1 MYSTLSADGRTVES
15 FDGPGVP
22 YAHKFTSVRSATG
35 EAPRGIA
42 TLGGVVA
49 TDLIRWDHYFQR
61 ACVAR
66 RDGDDPKVP
75 GSIPTAATPCGLCH
89 DLGDVTT
96 VCSGRIREA
105 LGQVKVGKAV
115 RRGRA
120 RAEGSGVHESASDR
134 RPVRAT
140 LFEWYKANVAHA
152 KTPEW
157 SVTGAAAARFRAK
170 DDDGRA
176 AATRPLL
183 GRKNGDP
190 SETLSKETLSEE
202 TLGGNPGETRTRDR
216 ADSNPVPSE
225 VRRVPEPLA
234 LHGESTSRLC
244 WRIARKA
251 RFIFAQEGPKEV
263 TEAYGTYER
272 VRDGSRD
279 STRRSARSLRRPKRS

>member
-1 MYSTLSADGRTVES
+1 MAGTNDGASERMDPSSAPIGGVVGGVAPLHDDSARRSIERDARSSDATGPATAAEDGVAGERARAPRGGAAPVYSTLSADGRTVKS

-49 TDLIRWDHYFQR
+49 TDLICWDHYFQR

-115 RRGRA
+115 RRGR
-120 RAEGSGVHESASDR
+120 SACRWGAGCTKAHPTDEN
-134 RPVRAT
+134 VRAT

-157 SVTGAAAARFRAK
+157 SVTGAGAARFRAK

-176 AATRPLL
+176 AATSRRL
-183 GRKNGDP
+183 GEKNGDP
-190 SETLSKETLSEE
+190 
-202 TLGGNPGETRTRDR
+202 
-216 ADSNPVPSE
+216 
-225 VRRVPEPLA
+225 
-234 LHGESTSRLC
+234 
-244 WRIARKA
+244 
-251 RFIFAQEGPKEV
+251 
-263 TEAYGTYER
+263 
-272 VRDGSRD
+272 
-279 STRRSARSLRRPKRS
+279 